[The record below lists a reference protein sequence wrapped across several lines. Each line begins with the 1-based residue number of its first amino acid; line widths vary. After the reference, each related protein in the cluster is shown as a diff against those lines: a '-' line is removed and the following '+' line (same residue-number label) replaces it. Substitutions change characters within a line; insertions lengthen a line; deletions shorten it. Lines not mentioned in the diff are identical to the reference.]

1 MKLVYL
7 DGYTLNSGDLDW
19 ASLEE
24 LGELKIYERTT
35 PSQVVERSKDAEVVL
50 TNKVPITREIM
61 NKLPNLKHIAV
72 TATGYNIIDLEAAR
86 EKGVIVTNVK
96 GYSSYSVAQHT
107 FALLFALTNRVET
120 HDQAVQKGKW
130 QKSKDFT
137 FRETRLVEMYGK
149 TLGLIGLGDIGEKV
163 AEIGLALG
171 MEVNVYRKN
180 PKKTTNLKIHQ
191 VSLTDVFSKSD
202 VISLHC
208 PLTSET
214 EGIVNKAHLNI
225 MKETAYII
233 NTGRGALVNEKDLAS
248 ALKNKKIAGAGLDVL
263 SSEPPTAENPLLNIE
278 NCVITPHIAW
288 SLKEA
293 RERLM
298 GLIVDN
304 INAYKEGKPIN
315 VVN

>member
-7 DGYTLNSGDLDW
+7 DGYTLNPGDLDW
-19 ASLEE
+19 APIKE
-24 LGELKIYERTT
+24 LGELKIYERTA
-35 PSQVVERSKDAEVVL
+35 PSHVVERSKNAEIVL
-50 TNKVPITREIM
+50 TNKVPITWEMI
-61 NKLPNLKHIAV
+61 NELPHLKHIAV

-86 EKGVIVTNVK
+86 EKGIIVTNVK

-120 HDQAVQKGKW
+120 HDRAVQKGEWK
-130 QKSKDFT
+130 KSQDFT
-137 FRETRLVEMYGK
+137 FRKTRLVEMYGK

-180 PKKTTNLKIHQ
+180 PKKTTNSKINQ
-191 VSLTDVFSKSD
+191 VSLADVFSKSD

-208 PLTSET
+208 PLTPET